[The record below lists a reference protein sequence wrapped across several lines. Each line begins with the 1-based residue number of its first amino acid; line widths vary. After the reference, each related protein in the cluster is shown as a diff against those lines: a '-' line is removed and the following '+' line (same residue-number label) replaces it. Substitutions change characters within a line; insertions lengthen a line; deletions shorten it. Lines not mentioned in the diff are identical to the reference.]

1 MGLMVSLYRVMS
13 RIDTWVANPAFIFLR
28 DHIADM
34 HPCGALWPSHREE
47 LGLVEQ
53 AYDNPHETLSRIKRH
68 LLTQRAFKEVGIEF
82 MDLYSHLIPVYDVEP
97 LEKVRCSGIH
107 EGHVLLQLIAP
118 LVSLAK

>member
-1 MGLMVSLYRVMS
+1 LIGFLPRV
-13 RIDTWVANPAFIFLR
+13 
-28 DHIADM
+28 
-34 HPCGALWPSHREE
+34 PCREE

-97 LEKVRCSGIH
+97 LEKVRACPS
-107 EGHVLLQLIAP
+107 LLALHCLCCIVKAP
-118 LVSLAK
+118 LSPAALALALSMLGCGFVILLLAGIDDIRLV